1 MRTIDVDDAWVEERS
16 NKIADNALDL
26 SQVEAIRKQV
36 SRTTYGEAYDLE
48 GDKNTQKRKWHTYN
62 YLNNKTGAPNENRK
76 SRHHTPSDPFRIWW
90 QTLRFRICLL
100 YTSDAADE

>member
-1 MRTIDVDDAWVEERS
+1 MILIVISQFIWPTTWWFFWPLLTWSVLFTLHIMVMRTIDVDDAWVEERS

-48 GDKNTQKRKWHTYN
+48 GDKNTQKRK
-62 YLNNKTGAPNENRK
+62 
-76 SRHHTPSDPFRIWW
+76 
-90 QTLRFRICLL
+90 
-100 YTSDAADE
+100 

>member
-1 MRTIDVDDAWVEERS
+1 MILIVISQVIWPTTWWFFWPLLIWSVLFTLHIMVMRTIDIDDAWVEERS

-48 GDKNTQKRKWHTYN
+48 GDKNTQKK
-62 YLNNKTGAPNENRK
+62 K
-76 SRHHTPSDPFRIWW
+76 
-90 QTLRFRICLL
+90 
-100 YTSDAADE
+100 

>member
-1 MRTIDVDDAWVEERS
+1 MHKRIYTTVMILIIISQIIWPTTWWFFWPLLIWSVLFTLHIMVMRTIDIDDAWVEERS

-48 GDKNTQKRKWHTYN
+48 GDKNTQKK
-62 YLNNKTGAPNENRK
+62 K
-76 SRHHTPSDPFRIWW
+76 
-90 QTLRFRICLL
+90 
-100 YTSDAADE
+100 